1 MGVTEIVLDGPG
13 MNALGSRMMSWIRQR
28 LREADGGPVLFR
40 GEGEAFSAGLNLK
53 EVTSL
58 DREGMVDFLALLDEM
73 VHDLYTYPGPTVA
86 LVNGHAIAGGCVIA
100 LCCDERIA
108 PVDGRGKIG
117 LNEVALGVTFPPNV
131 MALVLDR
138 VPRRHQE
145 RVLLGAELHSV
156 DGALALGLLD
166 ELAED
171 APARARERV
180 QLLASH
186 PVEAYAAAKLRLR
199 RPAMNAASLDRS
211 RWESEEMPVWW
222 SERVRGLLRARLER

>member
-58 DREGMVDFLALLDEM
+58 DREGMVEFLALLDEM
-73 VHDLYTYPGPTVA
+73 VRDLYMYPGPTVA
-86 LVNGHAIAGGCVIA
+86 LVNGHAIAGGCVLA

-138 VPRRHQE
+138 IPRRHQE
-145 RVLLGAELHSV
+145 RVLLGAELHPV
-156 DGALALGLLD
+156 DRALALGLLD
-166 ELAED
+166 QVAED
-171 APARARERV
+171 APAHARERV
-180 QLLASH
+180 ERLASH

-211 RWESEEMPVWW
+211 RWESEEMAVWW
-222 SERVRGLLRARLER
+222 SERVRSLLRARLER